1 MSQNDKLGYLIIKV
15 KDCHKRK
22 FEILAHF
29 SLYYGFDIWPLKCI
43 MLNLK
48 LPVDGK
54 ISNNEIHFKKTTKT
68 FIFCYHTSMKAI
80 LTFINNWKEVFSRW
94 QDELLLFSHLLKFLI
109 HILSLW
115 FSGDVYKKSIF
126 ENSKTWLD
134 PTLL

>member
-1 MSQNDKLGYLIIKV
+1 MKTCFEMMLREHCTCCRGNDLKSLTSLINFIVSRRVLNILFNKKKFIHREELEYVSQNDKLGYLIIKV

-54 ISNNEIHFKKTTKT
+54 ISNNEIHF
-68 FIFCYHTSMKAI
+68 
-80 LTFINNWKEVFSRW
+80 
-94 QDELLLFSHLLKFLI
+94 
-109 HILSLW
+109 
-115 FSGDVYKKSIF
+115 
-126 ENSKTWLD
+126 
-134 PTLL
+134 

>member
-1 MSQNDKLGYLIIKV
+1 MFQGEFLIYYLTKKFIHREEFEYVSQNDKLGYLIIKV

-54 ISNNEIHFKKTTKT
+54 ISNNEIHFKKKPTKT
-68 FIFCYHTSMKAI
+68 FINESNT
-80 LTFINNWKEVFSRW
+80 N
-94 QDELLLFSHLLKFLI
+94 I
-109 HILSLW
+109 HQ
-115 FSGDVYKKSIF
+115 
-126 ENSKTWLD
+126 
-134 PTLL
+134 